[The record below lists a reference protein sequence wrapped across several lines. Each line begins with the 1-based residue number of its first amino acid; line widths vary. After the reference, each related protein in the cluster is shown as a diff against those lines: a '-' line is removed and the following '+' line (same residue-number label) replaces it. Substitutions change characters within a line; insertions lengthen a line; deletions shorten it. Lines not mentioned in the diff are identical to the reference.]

1 MTDYD
6 PNERFK
12 SPQVQPEVA
21 PPQNNAGKKH
31 TTSII
36 LAVFLVTALI
46 FSTVSGL
53 AVWFATRPEATVP
66 GGVTPP
72 STTQPGQ
79 TLQTTAPTTAGTFDI
94 ENSSSLPSTGA
105 RKALKTYEI
114 AANVGPAVVAITT
127 ESVTSFYGRL
137 TTSQSAG
144 SGIIITKDGYIV
156 TNAHVVEN
164 AKTITVVMEDGGSY
178 VADLVGGDAKSD
190 LAVLKIKADKTLPA
204 AILGDSDQLVK
215 GELAV
220 AIGNPLGELAGTV
233 TVGVISALN
242 RQITID
248 NQVMSLIQTDAAINA
263 GNSGGALVNT
273 YGEVIGINSAKNS
286 GEGIEGLG
294 FAIPVNKA
302 KPIIEELIN
311 YGYITGR
318 PLIGINGESIPAQ
331 IAERYGWPQGVYIGS
346 VEKGGAAEVAGI
358 REGDIIVEF
367 DGQAIT
373 TVAEL
378 NSIKEQ
384 HKPGDS
390 ITVKIYRTE
399 TKADVTVTLTL
410 GEEKPSV
417 TKTSADIQ

>member
-6 PNERFK
+6 SNERYP
-12 SPQVQPEVA
+12 ST
-21 PPQNNAGKKH
+21 KKH
-31 TTSII
+31 NTSII
-36 LAVFLVTALI
+36 LAVFLVTALV

-53 AVWFATRPEATVP
+53 AVWFSTRPEAAAAP
-66 GGVTPP
+66 GGVTTA
-72 STTQPGQ
+72 STARPGQ
-79 TLQTTAPTTAGTFDI
+79 TLQTAAPTTAGTFDI
-94 ENSSSLPSTGA
+94 ENSSSLPSTGD
-105 RKALKTYEI
+105 RKALKTFEI
-114 AANVGPAVVAITT
+114 AAEVGPAVVAITT

-144 SGIIITKDGYIV
+144 SGIIITEDGYIV

-164 AKTITVVMEDGGSY
+164 AKTITVVTEDGDSY
-178 VADLVGGDAKSD
+178 VAELVGADAKSD
-190 LAVLKIKADKTLPA
+190 LAVLKVEADKSLSA

-273 YGEVIGINSAKNS
+273 YGEVIGINSAKNAGS
-286 GEGIEGLG
+286 GIEGLG

-331 IAERYGWPQGVYIGS
+331 IAERYEWPQGVYVGS
-346 VEKGGAAEVAGI
+346 VATGGAAELAGI

-378 NSIKEQ
+378 NNIKEQ
-384 HKPGDS
+384 HMPGDS
-390 ITVKIYRTE
+390 ITVKLYRTE
-399 TKADVTVTLTL
+399 TKADVTVILTL
-410 GEEKPSV
+410 GEETPSV
-417 TKTSADIQ
+417 TRTSANIQ

>member
-1 MTDYD
+1 
-6 PNERFK
+6 
-12 SPQVQPEVA
+12 
-21 PPQNNAGKKH
+21 
-31 TTSII
+31 
-36 LAVFLVTALI
+36 VTI
-46 FSTVSGL
+46 Q
-53 AVWFATRPEATVP
+53 
-66 GGVTPP
+66 
-72 STTQPGQ
+72 STTRSGQ
-79 TLQTTAPTTAGTFDI
+79 TLQSTAPTTAGTFDI
-94 ENSSSLPSTGA
+94 ENSSSLPSTGT

-156 TNAHVVEN
+156 TNAHVVAD
-164 AKTITVVMEDGGSY
+164 AKTISVVTENGNNY
-178 VADLVGGDAKSD
+178 VATLVGADAKSD
-190 LAVLKIKADKTLPA
+190 LAVLKITSDKAFPA
-204 AILGDSDQLVK
+204 AVLGDSDQLVK

-248 NQVMSLIQTDAAINA
+248 NEVMSLIQTDAAINA
-263 GNSGGALVNT
+263 GNSGGALVNSF
-273 YGEVIGINSAKNS
+273 GEVIGINSAKNS

-294 FAIPVNKA
+294 FAIPINKA
-302 KPIIEELIN
+302 KPVIEELIN
-311 YGYITGR
+311 HGYITGR

-331 IAERYGWPQGVYIGS
+331 IADRYGWPQGVYVGS

-358 REGDIIVEF
+358 RQGDIIVEF
-367 DGQAIT
+367 DSQKIT

-378 NSIKEQ
+378 NKIKEE
-384 HKPGDS
+384 HKPGDA

-399 TKADVTVTLTL
+399 TKANVTLTLTL

-417 TKTSADIQ
+417 TKTSAEIQ